1 MRGPVEAVKMLT
13 DFVPIQMPPRLLN
26 EVLEEII
33 VREVWHEAGETPA
46 ELAERWLSKFKARI
60 KTTINEVKKNTQLL
74 QYELSLANDDY
85 IQGACYIIPS
95 DDDVI
100 VSAKERRANTFA
112 YISEFKSLNPNQF
125 EILSGRTLSLFN
137 VEEEFVTRAS
147 ADQGID
153 FFGRVPFG
161 ELIKPSAIAPG
172 AEKQLKIWLVGE
184 SKHYQATQ
192 VSTKDIRELV
202 GSVSLAKSKVYA
214 GAKDPL
220 SDLQMRTC
228 DPVFF
233 LFFTTGDIS
242 RDAMDLLRK
251 SGVVA
256 MNGEQLAMFLAD
268 HGVGLVNN
276 RFDGPTFRAW
286 LGVRV

>member
-1 MRGPVEAVKMLT
+1 MRGPAEAIKILSRLIPV
-13 DFVPIQMPPRLLN
+13 QMPPRLVV
-26 EVLEEII
+26 EVLQEII
-33 VREVWHEAGETPA
+33 IQESWHSASETPG
-46 ELAERWLSKFKARI
+46 ELAERWHKNFKNRISAAIHTAR
-60 KTTINEVKKNTQLL
+60 TESRFL
-74 QYELSLANDDY
+74 QYELSFANDDY
-85 IQGACYIIPS
+85 IQGSCFVEPGDDAIIA
-95 DDDVI
+95 
-100 VSAKERRANTFA
+100 SAKERRANTFEF
-112 YISEFKSLNPNQF
+112 ISEFSTLTPNEF
-125 EILSGRTLSLFN
+125 EILSGRVLSLFN
-137 VEEEFVTRAS
+137 VEKGYVTRVS

-161 ELIKPSAIAPG
+161 ELLKPSAITPG
-172 AEKQLKIWLVGE
+172 AEKQLKIWMVGQ

-214 GAKDPL
+214 GSKDPL

-242 RDAMDLLRK
+242 RDAMDLLSK
-251 SGVVA
+251 SGVIA

-268 HGVGLVNN
+268 HGVGLVEN
-276 RFDGPTFRAW
+276 RFDARTFRSW
-286 LGVRV
+286 LVA